1 MTMSEETQKPGMLIK
16 ILVGGLPLGLFIGVV
31 VAALLYV
38 KNHNEALPELNAS
51 GKGYTRDM
59 TAASI
64 ADRFR
69 KFEEGSDGRGVS
81 SPEGLA
87 QLQAAEEL
95 LRTSMNMSNMGFR
108 SINSLEVDNGGTML
122 RALWVDVLGVRNPS
136 EVIEV
141 RVPYDQRQD
150 DDGSGSL
157 ALAVA
162 LELANSL
169 TGTENRRTIRF
180 AFVPDGAVDGPASAA
195 YQAIYDDRQVRLL
208 AGFELFDSGDFDIYR
223 FRGTNGKI
231 QWQGVL
237 DFALKTRKEIV
248 SVANQ

>member
-1 MTMSEETQKPGMLIK
+1 MSEEIQKPGKMIK

-38 KNHNEALPELNAS
+38 KNHEEALPELNAS

-59 TAASI
+59 TAESI
-64 ADRFR
+64 ADRYR
-69 KFEEGSDGRGVS
+69 KFEAESGGRVLGSS
-81 SPEGLA
+81 EGLA
-87 QLQAAEEL
+87 RLQAAETL

-108 SINSLEVDNGGTML
+108 SINSLEAENDGTML
-122 RALWVDVLGVRNPS
+122 RALWVDVLGMRNPS

-141 RVPYDQRQD
+141 RVPYDQRAD
-150 DDGSGSL
+150 DDGIGSL

-180 AFVPDGAVDGPASAA
+180 SFVPDGAVDGPVSAA
-195 YQAIYDDRQVRLL
+195 YQAIYEDRQVRLL
-208 AGFELFDSGDFDIYR
+208 AGFELFESGDFEVARYR
-223 FRGTNGKI
+223 AADGQI

-237 DFALKTRKEIV
+237 DLALKTRKEIV
-248 SVANQ
+248 AVANQ

>member
-1 MTMSEETQKPGMLIK
+1 MSEEPQKPGMLIK

-59 TAASI
+59 TAESI
-64 ADRFR
+64 ADRFQ
-69 KFEEGSDGRGVS
+69 KFEEGSDGRVVGSSEGV
-81 SPEGLA
+81 A
-87 QLQAAEEL
+87 QLRAAEAL

-108 SINSLEVDNGGTML
+108 NINTLEAENDGTVL
-122 RALWVDVLGVRNPS
+122 RAMWVDVLGVRNPS

-141 RVPYDQRQD
+141 RVPYDQREG

-180 AFVPDGAVDGPASAA
+180 AFVPDGAVGGAVSAA

-208 AGFELFDSGDFDIYR
+208 AGFELFESGDFDPAR
-223 FRGTNGKI
+223 FRAEGGEI